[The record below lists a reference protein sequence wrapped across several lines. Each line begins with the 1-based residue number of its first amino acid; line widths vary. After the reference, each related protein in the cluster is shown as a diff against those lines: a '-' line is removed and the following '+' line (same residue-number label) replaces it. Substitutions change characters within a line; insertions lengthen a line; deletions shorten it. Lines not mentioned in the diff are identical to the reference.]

1 LELICPYCHFSKD
14 MPDSEIIS
22 NTTLAICPR
31 CNQRFDPNSM
41 EKKSEVTE
49 SSPEFE
55 FISDNPAASDEKED
69 KPSFSPWEE
78 RSELGLW
85 RAIFQT
91 IKDVMLSPDTFF
103 NYTFMNGYKE
113 SLAFGLL
120 IGSLGSMIGFF
131 WQFLMFSGGISLAIQ
146 PLIGKLT
153 ISMIF
158 LLLIAFV
165 PIFII
170 FKILFTSLLIHT
182 LLRLVRSGENGYEA
196 TFRVISYSQA
206 TQIIGLIPFIGF
218 MVSFVWIFIIQIVG
232 LRKVHQTSYL
242 KIIIAFLIPV
252 FILLFLGILAILIF
266 IIMLT

>member
-1 LELICPYCHFSKD
+1 MELICPYCHFSKD
-14 MPDSEIIS
+14 VPDSEIIS
-22 NTTLAICPR
+22 NTTLVICPR

-41 EKKSEVTE
+41 GKKLELAE

-55 FISDNPAASDEKED
+55 FISEDPAASDEKKD
-69 KPSFSPWEE
+69 QPSFSPWEK

-103 NYTFMNGYKE
+103 NSTFMDGYKE

-131 WQFLMFSGGISLAIQ
+131 WQFLIFSGGISLAIQ

-153 ISMIF
+153 IGMIF

-170 FKILFTSLLIHT
+170 FKILFTSLFIHI

-206 TQIIGLIPFIGF
+206 AQIIGLIPFIGSI
-218 MVSFVWIFIIQIVG
+218 VSFIWIFIIQIVG
-232 LRKVHQTSYL
+232 LREVHQTSYL
-242 KIIIAFLIPV
+242 KIIIAFMIPV
-252 FILLFLGILAILIF
+252 FILLFLGILAILIPV
-266 IIMLT
+266 IMLI